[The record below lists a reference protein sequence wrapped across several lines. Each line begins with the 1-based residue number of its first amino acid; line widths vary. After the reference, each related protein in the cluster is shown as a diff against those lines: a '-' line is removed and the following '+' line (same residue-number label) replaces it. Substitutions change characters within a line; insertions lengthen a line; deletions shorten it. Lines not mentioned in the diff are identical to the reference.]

1 MWNAVRDFTD
11 YVSIGICKAFLYFK
25 MPSDHRS
32 TQICIKWTIYMVLKS
47 KSMMVDY
54 GLRIFEQVH
63 VNLFQTFQ
71 WPRKYTHSPWRVF
84 LHLRFMC
91 FLGEGQLQK
100 DSVVAFCGLLG
111 TQIKTT
117 KSRVGWP
124 VRSWDFSRCE
134 LLSPSSCCFRLVNY
148 EKKKTLHPSRDS
160 SLLGY
165 LLADCLAREQISCNP
180 GFPI

>member
-1 MWNAVRDFTD
+1 MWNAVRDFKD

-25 MPSDHRS
+25 MHSDHRS
-32 TQICIKWTIYMVLKS
+32 TQICIKQMVYMVLKI

-54 GLRIFEQVH
+54 GLRICGQVH
-63 VNLFQTFQ
+63 VNLLQTFQ
-71 WPRKYTHSPWRVF
+71 RPRKYTHSPWRVF

-100 DSVVAFCGLLG
+100 DPVVAFCGLWG

-117 KSRVGWP
+117 KSRVGWS
-124 VRSWDFSRCE
+124 VRSWDFSRCD
-134 LLSPSSCCFRLVNY
+134 LLPPSPCWFRPVNY
-148 EKKKTLHPSRDS
+148 EKRKFYTSSRDS
-160 SLLGY
+160 SLLGH
-165 LLADCLAREQISCNP
+165 LLGDCIDREQISCNP